1 MTNALMID
9 LETLSTMPDAAIVA
23 IGAAVFNS
31 EQKVIDVGNW
41 PILRGA
47 WHGHI
52 DPQTVE
58 WWLNQSKEA
67 QAVTFGPEGRVWPH
81 VAAEGLV
88 SLWERHSCATVWA
101 NDPHFDFVILES
113 WWRRE
118 PLIQTIS
125 RPTGMPR
132 FPFKYNSPRS
142 YRTIRELA
150 GKMGWT
156 DEMNGAARGMYVAH
170 NAVEDACAQARA
182 VIEMEKFILNGGLR
196 HVPRV

>member
-1 MTNALMID
+1 MID
-9 LETLSTMPDAAIVA
+9 LETLSTQSDAAVVA
-23 IGAAVFNS
+23 IGAAVFNVD
-31 EQKVIDVGNW
+31 EKVIDVGHY

-52 DPQTVE
+52 DPQTIE

-67 QAVTFGPEGRVWPH
+67 QEVTFGPVGRVWPH
-81 VAAEGLV
+81 QAAEGLGG
-88 SLWERHSCATVWA
+88 LWSRHGCTTVWA
-101 NDPHFDFVILES
+101 NDPHFDFVILEN

-118 PLIQTIS
+118 SCIQTLS
-125 RPTGMPR
+125 RPSNLGP

-156 DEMNGAARGMYVAH
+156 EEMNAAARGMYLAH

-182 VIEMEKFILNGGLR
+182 VVEMEKFILNGGLR
-196 HVPRV
+196 GTARI